1 MSRRGAGVPAVLA
14 LLLAASACRPGG
26 RAAPG
31 GDVVLRMLVPANER
45 PFWLPL
51 AASFAEAN
59 PGVSLDLQEGPV
71 PTDLRESL
79 TTNALLSGDGA
90 YDLVYLDV
98 TWTSKLAAAGWLLPL
113 DAEIGEA
120 ERAAFLP
127 QALAAGFFRGRLYR
141 IPFRTDVGLLYYRA
155 DLLAEAG
162 LAPPRS
168 FAQLEAAARRL
179 QSPPGRWGFLWQG
192 AQYEGL
198 VCFFLEVLH
207 GHGGTW
213 IDPETLEV
221 GLESPEA
228 EAALAFLVRARAPGG
243 ISPPGVA
250 AYKEEETRH
259 LFQGG
264 RAIFLRNWPYVWR
277 LSQREGSQVA
287 GKVGV
292 LPVPTVSGE
301 PGSGTLG
308 GWGLAVA
315 RASRHPREAIAFLR
329 HATTLESQ
337 RLFCEPTGFAPARRD
352 AYEDPAL
359 LAANPFLADLG
370 AIHASATARPV
381 VARYAQAS
389 DVLQRHLTAALA
401 GLSSPRE
408 ALAAAARETRLVLG
422 EAP

>member
-1 MSRRGAGVPAVLA
+1 VKLRAAAVATALA
-14 LLLAASACRPGG
+14 LLPGG
-26 RAAPG
+26 AGCRNGDAARG
-31 GDVVLRMLVPANER
+31 GGVTLRMLVPANER

-51 AASFAEAN
+51 AATFAEAN

-113 DAEIGEA
+113 DAEIGEE

-127 QALAAGFFRGRLYR
+127 QALGAGFFRGRLYR

-155 DLLAEAG
+155 DLLEEAG
-162 LAPPRS
+162 IAPPRT

-207 GHGGTW
+207 GHGGSW
-213 IDPETLEV
+213 IDPETLAV

-228 EAALAFLVRARAPGG
+228 EAALSFLVRARGPGG

-264 RAIFLRNWPYVWR
+264 RAVFLRNWPYVWR

-292 LPVPTVSGE
+292 LPVPTVAGE

-329 HATTLESQ
+329 HATSLESQ

-352 AYEDPAL
+352 AYDDPAL
-359 LAANPFLADLG
+359 LAANPFLRDLG

-422 EAP
+422 GAP